1 MEELKFTNKKI
12 PSIVIAVL
20 YFGFMIF
27 VKFSGDIL
35 LKVFSVEFLTKYL
48 DALFYIVLFV
58 SSIALFRKIFCL
70 SFKDFKDNWKK
81 YLKWSIGFYFITFVL
96 VGVVGML
103 LNGAEIDKSVNQ
115 SAVEWSIQQNKILF
129 AISTSILG
137 PVVEEVIYRGIVFNA
152 LVGEKTNT
160 KRNILA
166 IILTAV
172 IFALMHVSFAG
183 FTFSDLLANMPV
195 FVIGLTLT
203 FLYFKTGNILCPII
217 VHVIVNTVSVI
228 AQLLS

>member
-12 PSIVIAVL
+12 PSIIIAVL
-20 YFGFMIF
+20 YFGFMLF
-27 VKFSGDIL
+27 VKFSGDLL

-58 SSIALFRKIFCL
+58 SSIVLFRKIFCL

-172 IFALMHVSFAG
+172 IFVLMHVSFVG
-183 FTFSDLLANMPV
+183 FTFTDLLANMPV